1 MEGRRKD
8 RLASYMRPRA
18 TGPEIEEQRVQKS
31 LRNSVLDGSA
41 NAAMVGFTQEY
52 ISPFALAM
60 NATMLQMGLLSSIPN
75 FMMALAQ
82 LVAPRL
88 EELAGSR
95 KRVILPVVFLHALMW
110 LPILFIPSLTPTNKA
125 WWLICLVTMSTI
137 LGSLANP
144 AWGSMMADLVPP
156 GNRGKFFG
164 MRGRIC
170 GTITLIFSFG
180 GGVILQR
187 LSGNVMVGFYVL
199 FIGAATFRLISWYF
213 LARQYEPPAP
223 PTSSKRESLVSIFR
237 HLGSSNLGHFI
248 IYVAMINMAVSLAGP
263 FWAVYMLRDLHFNYL
278 TYITIQSTAALLNLF
293 SLTYWGRRGDLAGN
307 VRVLRITSMLI
318 PVVPVM
324 WAFSSQVPYLILV
337 QVLSGFAWAGFNL
350 STSNFL
356 YDASTSENRMRYIA
370 LYNAMNGTAVCLG
383 ALLGGCLAQS
393 IPAVFG
399 SRLIAIFAL
408 SGLLRAIIVTALM
421 FHISEVRQVTGVN
434 LIEFM
439 FGKRVVPR
447 HVAWGAAHHK
457 RLNAW
462 GSRGAGLLFSRK
474 PGMPTEYLL
483 AGPSEDG
490 YKKPGADATRERQ
503 S

>member
-1 MEGRRKD
+1 MK
-8 RLASYMRPRA
+8 PRA
-18 TGPEIEEQRVQKS
+18 TVPETEEQRVQKS

-41 NAAMVGFTQEY
+41 NAAMAGFTQEY
-52 ISPFALAM
+52 VSPFALAL
-60 NATMLQMGLLSSIPN
+60 NATMLQMGLLSSVPN
-75 FMMALAQ
+75 FVMALAQ

-95 KRVILPVVFLHALMW
+95 KRVILPFVFMQALMW
-110 LPILFIPSLTPTNKA
+110 LPILFIPCLAPTNKA
-125 WWLICLVTMSTI
+125 WWLICLVTVSTI
-137 LGSLANP
+137 VGSLANP
-144 AWGSMMADLVPP
+144 SWGSMMADLVPP

-164 MRGRIC
+164 MRGKIC

-180 GGVILQR
+180 GGIILQR
-187 LSGNVMVGFYVL
+187 LSGSIMVGFYVL

-213 LARQYEPPAP
+213 LARMYEPPAP
-223 PTSSKRESLVSIFR
+223 PASGKRESLVSIFR

-248 IYVAMINMAVSLAGP
+248 IYVSLINMAVSLAGP

-278 TYITIQSTAALLNLF
+278 TYITIQSAASLINLF

-307 VRVLRITSMLI
+307 VRVLRITSVLI
-318 PVVPVM
+318 PLVPAL
-324 WAFSSQVPYLILV
+324 WAFSSQVPYLVLV
-337 QVLSGFAWAGFNL
+337 QVLSGFAWAGYNL

-356 YDASTSENRMRYIA
+356 YDASTPENRIRYIA

-383 ALLGGCLAQS
+383 ALLGGFLALS
-393 IPAVFG
+393 IPAMFG
-399 SRLIAIFAL
+399 SRLIAIFVL

-447 HVAWGAAHHK
+447 HVAWGAAHHS
-457 RLNAW
+457 RLNSW
-462 GSRGAGLLFSRK
+462 GSRGAKLRFFRK
-474 PGMPTEYLL
+474 PGLPAEYVL
-483 AGPSEDG
+483 AGSSQEDA
-490 YKKPGADATRERQ
+490 YKKTGADKTPEKQ
-503 S
+503 P